1 MFKTR
6 SRISASSRLNS
17 MSLVSRFNRAILSF
31 NLVSHRVGATARDR
45 DALLLSVP
53 TTKCLAPHLSAG
65 RWAQPVINS
74 SSHTGTTEHR
84 VEPSPLRYCAVLT
97 WRPAVDCT
105 LVIALI
111 ALFIFVPWLRD
122 HRSAIF
128 AAYLAGLTVF
138 VTIKVIRRRYSLE

>member
-1 MFKTR
+1 MWAR
-6 SRISASSRLNS
+6 RPEI
-17 MSLVSRFNRAILSF
+17 
-31 NLVSHRVGATARDR
+31 ATPCC
-45 DALLLSVP
+45 LSVP

-138 VTIKVIRRRYSLE
+138 VTIKVIRRRYSLEREAAIKMMALSTGSAAALFLISVVVIAAFSVWPR